1 VIHARLQ
8 RLSPSAKALA
18 QALSLLGEDVDVEF
32 ASAVLG
38 LEAATVSAD
47 LAELERFAFIHPV
60 VGQATHMRHQIITE
74 ACADTIPHERRRELH
89 RRAVQAITSR
99 YENLGGRFEKLAF
112 HAESAGDDE
121 GALGY
126 LWEAG
131 LEARR
136 SSAGASLNLIFD
148 RALGVIARLGEAA
161 DEKYVDFVL
170 MVFASMLQLG
180 EFDKMNT
187 HLPRAIEL
195 ARRHGHPRLVCSSL
209 SQLGLICW
217 FEGRYAEGL
226 AATEEGLA
234 MARLLR
240 SPALIFSNQ
249 VMLANLLHG
258 MGRLDQAIAE
268 ARDLSDMLTGPLETA
283 RLGAN
288 GIPRSLTLSFLSWIM
303 ADTGRYADCLE
314 IAEQGLAIAVR
325 EQDTYSEVLARSA
338 LGRSLTMLGRNS
350 DAVDC
355 LAQAR
360 YLSERNGYDAIKA
373 NLAGRIAIAL
383 SRTGRMRQAI
393 EIVEEC
399 LRKGLHL
406 RTGQMERYFLLAG
419 YAEALVTSGDAE
431 GGLAQLEEAFL
442 IARRINNPCWMVDGL
457 GLRARLMT
465 RAKPGDSRIEGDL
478 AERSEL
484 CRRYGIAPWAMEPAS
499 GTPIAQTA

>member
-1 VIHARLQ
+1 
-8 RLSPSAKALA
+8 
-18 QALSLLGEDVDVEF
+18 
-32 ASAVLG
+32 
-38 LEAATVSAD
+38 
-47 LAELERFAFIHPV
+47 
-60 VGQATHMRHQIITE
+60 MRHQIITE

-89 RRAVQAITSR
+89 RTAVEAITSR
-99 YENLGGRFEKLAF
+99 YESLSGRYEKLAF
-112 HAESAGDDE
+112 HAESSGDDNA
-121 GALGY
+121 ALGY

-136 SSAGASLNLIFD
+136 NSAAASLNLIFD
-148 RALGVIARLGEAA
+148 RALGLIDRIGEAA
-161 DEKYVDFVL
+161 EEKYVDFVL
-170 MVFASMLQLG
+170 MAFALVVQLG
-180 EFDKMNT
+180 EFDKMKT
-187 HLPRAIEL
+187 HLPRVVDL
-195 ARRHGHPRLVCSSL
+195 ARRHGRPKMVCNSL

-234 MARLLR
+234 MARALN

-268 ARDLSDMLTGPLETA
+268 ARELSDMLTGPLETA

-303 ADTGRYADCLE
+303 ADTGQYPECLE
-314 IAEQGLAIAVR
+314 IAERSLAIAVR
-325 EQDTYSEVLARSA
+325 EQDPYSEVLARSA
-338 LGRSLTMLGRNS
+338 LGRSLTMLGRNG

-360 YLSERNGYDAIKA
+360 SLSERNGYDAIKA

-383 SRTGRMRQAI
+383 SRIGRMRQAI
-393 EIVEEC
+393 EIVEDC
-399 LRKGLHL
+399 LGKGLHL

-419 YAEALVTSGDAE
+419 YAEALVTDGDAE
-431 GGLAQLEEAFL
+431 RGLAQLEEAFL
-442 IARRINNPCWMVDGL
+442 IARRINNPCWIVDGL

-465 RAKPGDSRIEGDL
+465 RAKPGDPRIDDDL

-484 CRRYGIAPWAMEPAS
+484 CSRYGIAPWTEPA
-499 GTPIAQTA
+499 TAPPLPA